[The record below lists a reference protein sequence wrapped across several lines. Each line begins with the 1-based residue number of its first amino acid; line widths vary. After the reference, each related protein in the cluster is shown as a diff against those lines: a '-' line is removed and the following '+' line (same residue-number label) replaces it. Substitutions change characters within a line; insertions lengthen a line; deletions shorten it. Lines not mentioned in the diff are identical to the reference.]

1 MVIGDMDAVGA
12 ETVANAIKKEG
23 GYVEFML

>member
-1 MVIGDMDAVGA
+1 MDAVGA